1 MSTSVFAGKA
11 TIITGGASGIG
22 AALAKQL
29 ARAGARLVLADRQV
43 ALAEK
48 VAASIR
54 ADGGHA
60 TAVELDVRSL
70 PAMSA
75 VVDATFAQLG
85 SVDYFFNNA
94 GIGIGGEMDTYEP
107 RDWDDVIDVNLR
119 GVAYGIQAV
128 YPRMIAQGSGH
139 IVNTASVAG
148 LLAVPGNGS
157 YTATKHAV
165 LAISKALRI
174 EAKRHGVRVSALC
187 PGAIRTPI
195 LTGGK
200 YGRMNVPGLTEE
212 AAAAM
217 WARLRPMDV
226 DVFAGKALRAVATNE
241 AIIVIPRW
249 WKAVWLLE
257 RLSPALSARLAESAL
272 ERMRAQLTAASSR
285 GKARV
290 TESSDVRPPRGA
302 GLPS

>member
-1 MSTSVFAGKA
+1 
-11 TIITGGASGIG
+11 
-22 AALAKQL
+22 
-29 ARAGARLVLADRQV
+29 
-43 ALAEK
+43 
-48 VAASIR
+48 
-54 ADGGHA
+54 
-60 TAVELDVRSL
+60 
-70 PAMSA
+70 
-75 VVDATFAQLG
+75 
-85 SVDYFFNNA
+85 
-94 GIGIGGEMDTYEP
+94 
-107 RDWDDVIDVNLR
+107 
-119 GVAYGIQAV
+119 
-128 YPRMIAQGSGH
+128 
-139 IVNTASVAG
+139 
-148 LLAVPGNGS
+148 
-157 YTATKHAV
+157 
-165 LAISKALRI
+165 
-174 EAKRHGVRVSALC
+174 
-187 PGAIRTPI
+187 
-195 LTGGK
+195 
-200 YGRMNVPGLTEE
+200 MNVPGLTEE